1 MAVGRNGGRAVGG
14 LAVIIGLLVAIS
26 VSAQEQ
32 MGIAYGAVPDSVRI
46 EDLDGVPVD
55 LHRWIGQGPVLFEF
69 WATWCPNCA
78 ALEPRMIEWH
88 RQFGDQVAF
97 VAIAVGVN
105 QNPRS
110 IKRHLERH
118 EIPWPTLWDTRGR
131 AVRAFTAFTTSYVVI
146 LDAEG
151 KVVYTGS
158 GAGQDLGPAL
168 ERVAS
173 APR

>member
-1 MAVGRNGGRAVGG
+1 MAEWRNGGRAVRAIVGI
-14 LAVIIGLLVAIS
+14 LVLLGAGSVA
-26 VSAQEQ
+26 AQEE
-32 MGIAYGAVPDSVRI
+32 MGIPRGSVPAAVTL
-46 EDLDGVPVD
+46 EDLDGNPVE
-55 LHRWIGQGPVLFEF
+55 LARWVGQGPVLFEF

-78 ALEPRMIEWH
+78 ALEPRMLEWH
-88 RQFGDQVAF
+88 RQFGDRVAF

-110 IKRHLERH
+110 IKRHLEQR

-146 LDAEG
+146 LDADG

-158 GAGQDLGPAL
+158 GAGQDLGPVL

-173 APR
+173 ASR